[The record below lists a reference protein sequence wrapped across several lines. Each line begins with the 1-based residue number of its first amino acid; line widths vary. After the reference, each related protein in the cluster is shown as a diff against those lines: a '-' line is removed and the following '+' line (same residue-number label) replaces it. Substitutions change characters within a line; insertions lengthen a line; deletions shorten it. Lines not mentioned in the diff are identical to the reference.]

1 MSSPF
6 SGSKAPSAKRIGGAA
21 VVIAQQGREAG
32 GGGPRVLP
40 IKGELPAQVVHST
53 DRTLGSLVEVG
64 SGLTARASA
73 GDCSFGATTAAPPVR
88 FAPGA
93 LLPQT
98 PLFSGAMVRRVQRL
112 VSGPGPAVGSGIRWA
127 RGTTTRRV
135 GARFVALFASAH
147 APNDSVE
154 ADRARGHNSPPDGEG
169 RLFSGPLDT
178 CAGWRPLKGED
189 NENDDVIGVQGHSGA
204 PSA

>member
-6 SGSKAPSAKRIGGAA
+6 RGSKAPSAKRIGGAA

-98 PLFSGAMVRRVQRL
+98 PPVFRGELRPPRAPPAGGLPRTSPWTPYA
-112 VSGPGPAVGSGIRWA
+112 GPGPTGDGSQGSKAGVWSRAGCRVWGSVGSGDDESTGWCQIR
-127 RGTTTRRV
+127 
-135 GARFVALFASAH
+135 
-147 APNDSVE
+147 
-154 ADRARGHNSPPDGEG
+154 
-169 RLFSGPLDT
+169 RLV
-178 CAGWRPLKGED
+178 R
-189 NENDDVIGVQGHSGA
+189 
-204 PSA
+204 